1 MIMPFFLLLINLV
14 LTRGFIQTLRPSIL
28 RTHLVN
34 APYSPSFSTFS
45 RNKHRR
51 TDILSLAMTSTNLEA
66 NNIIPAENTNGKK
79 LFGMTPK
86 LRKRWITGLSL
97 GLLATLW
104 IFSGSGYFT
113 LGFLLTSVIAQN
125 EYYRMVRN
133 TGIEPASK
141 TGIFSSLMCFVTAA
155 LAPQFHEFVIPLAVI
170 QTMLWLLV
178 FNKKAASI
186 NEISSTLLGILFL
199 GYMPS
204 FWVRLR
210 ALGEISPTLFPL
222 FLQRWGWTVSHLIF
236 SLFSSPII
244 LLHYAC

>member
-1 MIMPFFLLLINLV
+1 MIMLFILLIKV
-14 LTRGFIQTLRPSIL
+14 LISTRGLILTARPKRLITDLLS
-28 RTHLVN
+28 
-34 APYSPSFSTFS
+34 APNSPSFRIFPD
-45 RNKHRR
+45 NQYPR
-51 TDILSLAMTSTNLEA
+51 TNMISLAMSSTNSET
-66 NNIIPAENTNGKK
+66 NNTPAVDLSDRKM
-79 LFGMTPK
+79 FGMTPK
-86 LRKRWITGLSL
+86 LRKRWVTGLSL

-155 LAPQFHEFVIPLAVI
+155 LAPQFHEFVVPLAVI

-222 FLQRWGWTVSHLIF
+222 FLQRWGWTVSHL
-236 SLFSSPII
+236 S
-244 LLHYAC
+244 Y